1 MKHFDFLVLGSGIA
15 GLSFALKVA
24 PHGRVAIITKKNR
37 AESNTNYAQGGIA
50 AVTSKEDSF
59 EMHVRD
65 TLEAGAG
72 LCKEAVVRAIVE
84 QGPARI
90 AELIE
95 LGMKFSERDAPS
107 EDGGRQLDL
116 GKEGGHSKRRILHAK
131 DVTGREIERALLAAI
146 AEQSNIEI
154 FEDHFAIDLVTTQK
168 LAQSR
173 TGFQPVATA
182 SAPAEGGVSKLD
194 AQGAGNEGPAGSR
207 SYPGNRCVGVYVLDK
222 RAGQVETFAAPVTF
236 LATGGCGK
244 VYLYTTN
251 PDIATGDGVAMAYRA
266 DAAVANMEFVQF
278 HPTCL
283 YHPKAKS
290 FLISEAVRGE
300 GGVLKSVEGVEFMD
314 AHHPLQSLAPRDI
327 VARAIDS
334 EMKRSGA
341 DHVLLDITHKPAPFI
356 IDRFPNIYHTC
367 LGFGIDITKEPIPVV
382 PAAHYQCGGVLTDVD
397 GATGI
402 EGLFAV
408 GEVACTGLHGANR
421 LASNSLLEALVCAHR
436 ASRKV
441 VSKPDG
447 KLDVSIPPWQSGNAN
462 NADELV
468 VVSHNWDEIRRL
480 MWDYVGIVRTNKRLR
495 RAQKR
500 IANLLEEIHEYYWD
514 FIVTSDLLELRNI
527 ATVAELIVT
536 SALQRPESRGLNY
549 NLDYPMADSEWV
561 QRDTVLQKGA
571 GPEA

>member
-1 MKHFDFLVLGSGIA
+1 MKQFDFLVLGSGIA

-24 PHGRVAIITKKNR
+24 PRGRVAILTKKHR

-65 TLEAGAG
+65 TLSAGAG
-72 LCKEAVVRAIVE
+72 LCREQVVRTIVE
-84 QGPARI
+84 EGPARI

-95 LGMKFSERDAPS
+95 LGMKFSEREPAPGTV
-107 EDGGRQLDL
+107 EHELDL

-146 AEQSNIEI
+146 ARQPNISI
-154 FEDHFAIDLVTTQK
+154 FENHFAIDLVTTQK
-168 LAQSR
+168 LAQEKRPLSR
-173 TGFQPVATA
+173 P
-182 SAPAEGGVSKLD
+182 S
-194 AQGAGNEGPAGSR
+194 
-207 SYPGNRCVGVYVLDK
+207 NRCLGVYALDK
-222 RAGQVETFAAPVTF
+222 KTGRVETFAAPVTL

-266 DAAVANMEFVQF
+266 GAAAANMEFIQF

-300 GGVLKSVEGVEFMD
+300 GGVLKSIDGRPFMD
-314 AHHPLQSLAPRDI
+314 GQHPLKSLAPRDV

-341 DHVLLDITHKPAPFI
+341 DHVLLDITHKPAAFLI
-356 IDRFPNIYHTC
+356 ERFPNIHQTC
-367 LGFGIDITKEPIPVV
+367 LSYGIDITREPIPVV
-382 PAAHYQCGGVLTDVD
+382 PAAHYQCGGVQTTVD
-397 GATGI
+397 GETDIA
-402 EGLFAV
+402 GLFAV

-436 ASRKV
+436 AAQCVMASDPL
-441 VSKPDG
+441 KPG
-447 KLDVSIPPWQSGNAN
+447 LNIPDWHSGNAHD
-462 NADELV
+462 ADEMV
-468 VVSHNWDEIRRL
+468 VVSHNWEEIRRL
-480 MWDYVGIVRTNKRLR
+480 MWDYVGIVRTNKRLQ
-495 RAQKR
+495 RARTR
-500 IANLLEEIHEYYWD
+500 ITNLQEEIQDYYWD
-514 FIVTSDLLELRNI
+514 FVVTSDLLELRNI
-527 ATVAELIVT
+527 ATVAELVVE
-536 SALQRPESRGLNY
+536 SALLRPESRGLHY
-549 NLDYPMADSEWV
+549 NLDFPNADPAWA
-561 QRDTVLQKGA
+561 QRDTVLRKR
-571 GPEA
+571 

>member
-1 MKHFDFLVLGSGIA
+1 MKQFDYLVLGSGIA

-24 PHGRVAIITKKNR
+24 PRGRVAVITKKNR

-72 LCKEAVVRAIVE
+72 LCREDVVRTIIE
-84 QGPARI
+84 EGPARI

-95 LGMKFSERDAPS
+95 LGMRFSEREIPRS
-107 EDGGRQLDL
+107 NGVRELDL

-131 DVTGREIERALLAAI
+131 DVTGREIERALLEAVAA
-146 AEQSNIEI
+146 QPNIEI
-154 FEDHFAIDLVTTQK
+154 FEDHFAIDLITTQK
-168 LAQSR
+168 LGRA
-173 TGFQPVATA
+173 
-182 SAPAEGGVSKLD
+182 AP
-194 AQGAGNEGPAGSR
+194 
-207 SYPGNRCVGVYVLDK
+207 NRCLGVYVLDQ
-222 RAGQVETFAAPVTF
+222 RTGQVETFSAPIVL

-266 DAAVANMEFVQF
+266 GAAIANMEFIQF

-300 GGVLKSVEGVEFMD
+300 GGVLKTVEGVEFMD
-314 AHHPLQSLAPRDI
+314 KYHPLKSLAPRDV
-327 VARAIDS
+327 VARAIDG

-356 IDRFPNIYHTC
+356 MERFPNIYSTC
-367 LGFGIDITKEPIPVV
+367 LQYGIDITKEPIPVV
-382 PAAHYQCGGVLTDVD
+382 PAAHYQCGGVLTNVD
-397 GATGI
+397 GETDTP
-402 EGLFAV
+402 GLYAV

-421 LASNSLLEALVCAHR
+421 LASNSLLEALVCANR
-436 ASRKV
+436 AAQRVLASRA
-441 VSKPDG
+441 PDAS
-447 KLDVSIPPWQSGNAN
+447 LEIPAWQPGHAH

-468 VVSHNWDEIRRL
+468 VVSHNWDEIRRM
-480 MWDYVGIVRTNKRLR
+480 MWDYVGIVRTNKRLQ
-495 RAQKR
+495 RAQTR
-500 IANLLEEIHEYYWD
+500 IANLQSEIQEYYWD

-527 ATVAELIVT
+527 ATVAELIVA
-536 SALQRPESRGLNY
+536 SALQRPESRGLHY
-549 NLDYPMADSEWV
+549 NLDYPLANPEWA
-561 QRDTVLQKGA
+561 QRDTILRKKI
-571 GPEA
+571 